1 MATGMS
7 SFCVGQAGSLR
18 RVANPPDRVGAP
30 VNNRRAACQAAPQN
44 QAAPQY
50 ALLVM
55 AIALILV
62 QPGHAQSFEVA
73 SVKVGAPIPVG
84 ENYNINL
91 GTVSHG
97 TLTLT
102 NTTLADCLRFA
113 YSLTSDSLI
122 AGESWIKSKEYRYTI
137 VAKAAASDTPR
148 DEMLRMLQ
156 ALLTERFKLEFHRE
170 PREMSY
176 YALVPSKKG
185 PKIELA
191 TTDGPGPNESNGGG
205 RIVRRQLSM
214 LMLATL
220 IARFEL
226 RGATVL
232 DQTGLKGL
240 YGVNLQWTPGA
251 DVNANASADA
261 AAGPSLFTALQEQLG
276 LRLESRK
283 GPVEVMVIDRAE
295 KNPVE
300 N

>member
-1 MATGMS
+1 MS
-7 SFCVGQAGSLR
+7 SFCAGQAGSLR

-44 QAAPQY
+44 QPAPQC
-50 ALLVM
+50 ALL
-55 AIALILV
+55 IAAVSIVFALPT
-62 QPGHAQSFEVA
+62 QAQSFEVA
-73 SVKVGAPIPVG
+73 SVRIGAPIPIG

-122 AGESWIKSKEYRYTI
+122 AGEGWIKSKEHRYTI
-137 VAKAAASDTPR
+137 VAKAAPETTR

-156 ALLTERFKLEFHRE
+156 VLLTERFKLEFHRE

-185 PKIELA
+185 PRIELA

-205 RIVRRQLSM
+205 HIVRRQLSM

-220 IARFEL
+220 LARFEF
-226 RGATVL
+226 RGGVVL

-240 YGVNLQWTPGA
+240 YGVNLQWTP
-251 DVNANASADA
+251 NTNMNADA
-261 AAGPSLFTALQEQLG
+261 NGDGSAGPSLFTALQEQLG
-276 LRLESRK
+276 LKLEARK
-283 GPVEVMVIDRAE
+283 GPVEVMVIDHAE

>member
-1 MATGMS
+1 MS
-7 SFCVGQAGSLR
+7 DERSMLSCLKGGALPDGCGSER
-18 RVANPPDRVGAP
+18 
-30 VNNRRAACQAAPQN
+30 RRAPLLKRSRVEYTRSILLCVVTV
-44 QAAPQY
+44 
-50 ALLVM
+50 LVM
-55 AIALILV
+55 AAFS
-62 QPGHAQSFEVA
+62 QAQSFEVA
-73 SVKVGAPIPVG
+73 SVRVGAPIPIG

-102 NTTLADCLRFA
+102 NTTLADCLRFG

-122 AGESWIKSKEYRYTI
+122 AGPDWIKSKEHRYTI
-137 VAKAAASDTPR
+137 VAKAAAETSR

-156 ALLTERFKLEFHRE
+156 VLLTERFKLEFHRE
-170 PREMSY
+170 PREMNY

-191 TTDGPGPNESNGGG
+191 KTDGPGPNESNGGG

-220 IARFEL
+220 LARFEF
-226 RGATVL
+226 RGGIVL
-232 DQTGLKGL
+232 DRTGLKGL

-251 DVNANASADA
+251 NVNADSNADGS
-261 AAGPSLFTALQEQLG
+261 AGPSLFTALQEQLG
-276 LRLESRK
+276 LKLESKK
-283 GPVEVMVIDRAE
+283 GPVEVMVIDGAE

>member
-1 MATGMS
+1 MK
-7 SFCVGQAGSLR
+7 R
-18 RVANPPDRVGAP
+18 KP
-30 VNNRRAACQAAPQN
+30 VSKAIFVAAPLA
-44 QAAPQY
+44 QARLGRGSFGGRGSFAM
-50 ALLVM
+50 VM
-55 AIALILV
+55 AMLIAMLA
-62 QPGHAQSFEVA
+62 QSGQAQSFEVA
-73 SVKVGAPIPVG
+73 SVKVGAPIPIG

-122 AGESWIKSKEYRYTI
+122 AGEGWIKSKEHRYTI
-137 VAKAAASDTPR
+137 VAKAAPETTR
-148 DEMLRMLQ
+148 DQMLLMLQ
-156 ALLTERFKLEFHRE
+156 TLLTERFKLEFHRE
-170 PREMSY
+170 PREMNY

-191 TTDGPGPNESNGGG
+191 QTDGPGPNESNGGG

-220 IARFEL
+220 LARFEL

-232 DQTGLKGL
+232 DETGLKGL

-251 DVNANASADA
+251 NLNADLNASSDG

-276 LRLESRK
+276 LRLEAKK

-295 KNPVE
+295 KNPAE

>member
-1 MATGMS
+1 MGYEYSMRPGFKGCSLPDSRGSEGAGVVTVLIMAT
-7 SFCVGQAGSLR
+7 L
-18 RVANPPDRVGAP
+18 GA
-30 VNNRRAACQAAPQN
+30 
-44 QAAPQY
+44 
-50 ALLVM
+50 
-55 AIALILV
+55 ILAR
-62 QPGHAQSFEVA
+62 PSHAQSFEVA
-73 SVKVGAPIPVG
+73 SVRVGAPIPIG

-122 AGESWIKSKEYRYTI
+122 AGEGWIKSKEHRYTI
-137 VAKAAASDTPR
+137 VAKGSPETTR
-148 DEMLRMLQ
+148 DEMLLMLRT
-156 ALLTERFKLEFHRE
+156 LLTERFKLEFHRE

-191 TTDGPGPNESNGGG
+191 TTDGQGPNESNGGG

-232 DQTGLKGL
+232 DETGLKGL

-251 DVNANASADA
+251 DVNANPDG

-276 LRLESRK
+276 LRLEAKK

>member
-1 MATGMS
+1 MHRL
-7 SFCVGQAGSLR
+7 VL
-18 RVANPPDRVGAP
+18 VAL
-30 VNNRRAACQAAPQN
+30 AAPF
-44 QAAPQY
+44 AILAPT
-50 ALLVM
+50 M
-55 AIALILV
+55 R
-62 QPGHAQSFEVA
+62 AQSFEVA
-73 SVKVGAPIPVG
+73 SVRIGAPIPVG

-113 YSLTSDSLI
+113 YSLTSDSLM
-122 AGESWIKSKEYRYTI
+122 AGPDWIKSKEHRYTI
-137 VAKAAASDTPR
+137 VAKAAPETTRA
-148 DEMLRMLQ
+148 EMLRMLQ
-156 ALLTERFKLEFHRE
+156 VLLTERFKLEFHRE

-191 TTDGPGPNESNGGG
+191 KTDGPGPDESNGGG

-220 IARFEL
+220 LARFEL

-240 YGVNLQWTPGA
+240 YGVNLEWTPGTNVNA
-251 DVNANASADA
+251 DSNANADG
-261 AAGPSLFTALQEQLG
+261 AAGPSIFTALQEQLG
-276 LRLESRK
+276 LKLEAKK

>member
-1 MATGMS
+1 MA
-7 SFCVGQAGSLR
+7 
-18 RVANPPDRVGAP
+18 
-30 VNNRRAACQAAPQN
+30 
-44 QAAPQY
+44 
-50 ALLVM
+50 ALLV
-55 AIALILV
+55 ALIAIFVL
-62 QPGHAQSFEVA
+62 PCRAQSFEVA

-122 AGESWIKSKEYRYTI
+122 GSPDWVKSKEYRYTI
-137 VAKAAASDTPR
+137 IAKAAPETPR
-148 DEMLRMLQ
+148 EEMLRMLQ
-156 ALLTERFKLEFHRE
+156 VLLTERFKLEFHRE

-176 YALVPSKKG
+176 YALIPSKKG
-185 PKIELA
+185 AKIELA

-205 RIVRRQLSM
+205 RIVRSQLSM

-220 IARFEL
+220 LARFEL

-240 YGVNLQWTPGA
+240 YGVNLQWTPVA
-251 DVNANASADA
+251 NVNADSNASADGS
-261 AAGPSLFTALQEQLG
+261 AGPSLFTALQEQLG
-276 LRLESRK
+276 LRLEARK
-283 GPVEVMVIDRAE
+283 GPVEVLVIDRAE
-295 KNPVE
+295 KIPVE

>member
-1 MATGMS
+1 VTRAIFVTAPFGRG
-7 SFCVGQAGSLR
+7 SFGRGSFALAVL
-18 RVANPPDRVGAP
+18 VAML
-30 VNNRRAACQAAPQN
+30 
-44 QAAPQY
+44 
-50 ALLVM
+50 AL
-55 AIALILV
+55 
-62 QPGHAQSFEVA
+62 PGHAQTFEVA
-73 SVKVGAPIPVG
+73 SVKAGAPIPVG

-91 GTVSHG
+91 GRVSHG

-122 AGESWIKSKEYRYTI
+122 AGEGWIKSKEHRYTI
-137 VAKAAASDTPR
+137 VAKAAPEAPGTSR

-156 ALLTERFKLEFHRE
+156 VLLTERFKLEFHRE
-170 PREMSY
+170 PREMNY

-220 IARFEL
+220 LARFEF
-226 RGATVL
+226 RGGVVL
-232 DQTGLKGL
+232 DETGLKGL
-240 YGVNLQWTPGA
+240 YGVNLQWTPSTNMNA
-251 DVNANASADA
+251 DSNANADGS
-261 AAGPSLFTALQEQLG
+261 AGPSLFTALQEQLG
-276 LRLESRK
+276 LRLEAKK
-283 GPVEVMVIDRAE
+283 GPVDVMVIDRAE

>member
-1 MATGMS
+1 
-7 SFCVGQAGSLR
+7 
-18 RVANPPDRVGAP
+18 
-30 VNNRRAACQAAPQN
+30 
-44 QAAPQY
+44 
-50 ALLVM
+50 
-55 AIALILV
+55 
-62 QPGHAQSFEVA
+62 
-73 SVKVGAPIPVG
+73 
-84 ENYNINL
+84 
-91 GTVSHG
+91 VSHG

-122 AGESWIKSKEYRYTI
+122 AGEGWIKSKEHRYTI
-137 VAKAAASDTPR
+137 VAKGSPETTR
-148 DEMLRMLQ
+148 DEMLLMLRT
-156 ALLTERFKLEFHRE
+156 LLTERFKLEFHRE

-191 TTDGPGPNESNGGG
+191 TTDGQGPNESNGGG

-232 DQTGLKGL
+232 DETGLKGL

-251 DVNANASADA
+251 DVNANPDG

-276 LRLESRK
+276 LRLEAKK

>member
-1 MATGMS
+1 MPET
-7 SFCVGQAGSLR
+7 R
-18 RVANPPDRVGAP
+18 AP
-30 VNNRRAACQAAPQN
+30 SRSCLKDERSILSRLMTV
-44 QAAPQY
+44 
-50 ALLVM
+50 LVM
-55 AIALILV
+55 AVFVAL
-62 QPGHAQSFEVA
+62 PGHAQSFEVA
-73 SVKVGAPIPVG
+73 SVRVGAPIPVG

-122 AGESWIKSKEYRYTI
+122 AGPDWVKSKENRYTI
-137 VAKAAASDTPR
+137 IAKAAPEATGTSR

-156 ALLTERFKLEFHRE
+156 VLITERFKLEFHRE
-170 PREMSY
+170 PREMNY

-191 TTDGPGPNESNGGG
+191 KTDGPGPNESNGGG

-226 RGATVL
+226 RGSTVL
-232 DQTGLKGL
+232 DETGLKGL

-251 DVNANASADA
+251 DSNGDGS
-261 AAGPSLFTALQEQLG
+261 AGPSLFTALQEQLG
-276 LRLESRK
+276 LKLEAKK
-283 GPVEVMVIDRAE
+283 GPVEVMVIDHAE

>member
-1 MATGMS
+1 MS
-7 SFCVGQAGSLR
+7 HTLR
-18 RVANPPDRVGAP
+18 KYTVVK
-30 VNNRRAACQAAPQN
+30 
-44 QAAPQY
+44 Y
-50 ALLVM
+50 TLLVTM
-55 AIALILV
+55 LGAVLT
-62 QPGHAQSFEVA
+62 PPSRAQSSNVAFEVA

-84 ENYNINL
+84 QNYNINL

-113 YSLTSDSLI
+113 YSLTSDSLM
-122 AGESWIKSKEYRYTI
+122 ASPDWIKSKEYRYTI
-137 VAKAAASDTPR
+137 VAKAAPETPR

-156 ALLTERFKLEFHRE
+156 SLLTERFKLEFHRE

-191 TTDGPGPNESNGGG
+191 KTDVPGPDERNGGG

-220 IARFEL
+220 LARFEL
-226 RGATVL
+226 HSTVL
-232 DQTGLKGL
+232 DQTGLRGL
-240 YGVNLQWTPGA
+240 YGVNLEWTPGL
-251 DVNANASADA
+251 DANADA
-261 AAGPSLFTALQEQLG
+261 SAGPSIFTAVQEQLG
-276 LRLESRK
+276 LKLEARK
-283 GPVEVMVIDRAE
+283 GPVEVMVIDHAE
-295 KNPVE
+295 KVPTE

>member
-1 MATGMS
+1 MAAGMS

-30 VNNRRAACQAAPQN
+30 VNNRRAACQAAPQC
-44 QAAPQY
+44 
-50 ALLVM
+50 ALL
-55 AIALILV
+55 IAAVSTVFAL
-62 QPGHAQSFEVA
+62 PGHAQSFEVA
-73 SVKVGAPIPVG
+73 SVRIGAPIPIG

-122 AGESWIKSKEYRYTI
+122 AGQDWIKSKEHRYTI
-137 VAKAAASDTPR
+137 VAKAAPETPR

-156 ALLTERFKLEFHRE
+156 VLLTERFKLEFHRE
-170 PREMSY
+170 PREMNY

-191 TTDGPGPNESNGGG
+191 KTDGPGPDERNGGG
-205 RIVRRQLSM
+205 HIVRRQLSM

-220 IARFEL
+220 LARFEF

-240 YGVNLQWTPGA
+240 YGVNLEWTP
-251 DVNANASADA
+251 SADGGGGDGP
-261 AAGPSLFTALQEQLG
+261 AGPSLFTALQEQLG
-276 LRLESRK
+276 LKLEAKK
-283 GPVEVMVIDRAE
+283 GPVEVMVIDHAE

>member
-1 MATGMS
+1 VNAIFVTAPFGRG
-7 SFCVGQAGSLR
+7 SFA
-18 RVANPPDRVGAP
+18 
-30 VNNRRAACQAAPQN
+30 
-44 QAAPQY
+44 
-50 ALLVM
+50 LVM
-55 AIALILV
+55 AVFIAL
-62 QPGHAQSFEVA
+62 PGHAQSFEVA
-73 SVKVGAPIPVG
+73 SVKVGAPIPIG

-122 AGESWIKSKEYRYTI
+122 AGEGWIKSKEHRYTI
-137 VAKAAASDTPR
+137 IAKGAPETPR

-156 ALLTERFKLEFHRE
+156 VLLTERFKLEFHRE

-185 PKIELA
+185 AKIEVA
-191 TTDGPGPNESNGGG
+191 ATDGPGPNESNGGG

-220 IARFEL
+220 LARFEF
-226 RGATVL
+226 RGGVVL
-232 DQTGLKGL
+232 DETGLKGL
-240 YGVNLQWTPGA
+240 YGVNLQWTPNTNMNA
-251 DVNANASADA
+251 DSSANADGS
-261 AAGPSLFTALQEQLG
+261 AGPSLFTALQEQLG
-276 LRLESRK
+276 LRLEAKK

>member
-1 MATGMS
+1 MLSRILT
-7 SFCVGQAGSLR
+7 
-18 RVANPPDRVGAP
+18 
-30 VNNRRAACQAAPQN
+30 
-44 QAAPQY
+44 
-50 ALLVM
+50 ALLMVT
-55 AIALILV
+55 LV
-62 QPGHAQSFEVA
+62 AVLAQPGHPQSNQAPSFEVA
-73 SVKVGAPIPVG
+73 SVRVGAPIPIG

-122 AGESWIKSKEYRYTI
+122 AGPDWIKSKEHRYTI
-137 VAKAAASDTPR
+137 VAKAASERTETPETSR
-148 DEMLRMLQ
+148 AEMLRMLQ
-156 ALLTERFKLEFHRE
+156 GLLTERFKLEFHRE

-191 TTDGPGPNESNGGG
+191 KDGNAGADDRNGGG
-205 RIVRRQLSM
+205 HIIRRGISM

-220 IARFEL
+220 LARFEF

-240 YGVNLQWTPGA
+240 YGVNLEWMPNTNMNA
-251 DVNANASADA
+251 DSNADG
-261 AAGPSLFTALQEQLG
+261 AAGPSIFTALQEQLG
-276 LRLESRK
+276 LKLEARK
-283 GPVEVMVIDRAE
+283 GPVEVMVIDHAE

>member
-1 MATGMS
+1 LSVKEKFVSKTFFLTAPFGRG
-7 SFCVGQAGSLR
+7 SFGRGS
-18 RVANPPDRVGAP
+18 VA
-30 VNNRRAACQAAPQN
+30 
-44 QAAPQY
+44 
-50 ALLVM
+50 LVV
-55 AIALILV
+55 AALIAILA
-62 QPGHAQSFEVA
+62 QLSHAQSFEVA
-73 SVKVGAPIPVG
+73 SVRAGAPIPVG

-122 AGESWIKSKEYRYTI
+122 ASPDWVKSKEHRYTI
-137 VAKAAASDTPR
+137 VAKAAPETPR
-148 DEMLRMLQ
+148 DEMLQMLQ
-156 ALLTERFKLEFHRE
+156 TLLTERFKLEFHRE

-220 IARFEL
+220 IARFEF
-226 RGATVL
+226 RGSIVL

-240 YGVNLQWTPGA
+240 YGVNLQWTPGTNLNA
-251 DVNANASADA
+251 DSSADGS
-261 AAGPSLFTALQEQLG
+261 AGPSLFTALQDQLG
-276 LRLESRK
+276 LKLEARK
-283 GPVEVMVIDRAE
+283 GPVEVMVIDHAE

>member
-1 MATGMS
+1 MRRKSVLKAFFLTAPL
-7 SFCVGQAGSLR
+7 CALARCLR
-18 RVANPPDRVGAP
+18 NPDA
-30 VNNRRAACQAAPQN
+30 NRRGSFA
-44 QAAPQY
+44 
-50 ALLVM
+50 LVM
-55 AIALILV
+55 AMLA
-62 QPGHAQSFEVA
+62 QSGQAQSFEVA
-73 SVKVGAPIPVG
+73 SVKVGAPIPIG

-122 AGESWIKSKEYRYTI
+122 ASPDWVKSKEHRYTI
-137 VAKAAASDTPR
+137 IAKAAPETPR
-148 DEMLRMLQ
+148 DQMLLMLQ
-156 ALLTERFKLEFHRE
+156 TLLAERFKLEFHRE

-176 YALVPSKKG
+176 YALAPSKKG
-185 PKIELA
+185 PKIEVA

-220 IARFEL
+220 LARFEF
-226 RGATVL
+226 RGGVVL
-232 DQTGLKGL
+232 DETGLKGL

-251 DVNANASADA
+251 TMNADSNVDGS
-261 AAGPSLFTALQEQLG
+261 AGPSLFTALQEQLG
-276 LRLESRK
+276 LKLEAKK
-283 GPVEVMVIDRAE
+283 GPVEVMVIDHAE